1 MNVSVVDFA
10 FILVLKVG
18 VVNPLNIESIEF
30 PDRHDG
36 VVTENWAKSS
46 KSGIHLDK
54 RSIQSMF
61 LILPCFFNP

>member
-1 MNVSVVDFA
+1 MNVSEFDFT

-30 PDRHDG
+30 PDSNDD
-36 VVTENWAKSS
+36 VIAENWAKSS

-54 RSIQSMF
+54 RSIKSMF
-61 LILPCFFNP
+61 

>member
-1 MNVSVVDFA
+1 MNVSVFDYT

-30 PDRHDG
+30 PDPHDALIA
-36 VVTENWAKSS
+36 ENWAKSS

-61 LILPCFFNP
+61 LILPCFYY